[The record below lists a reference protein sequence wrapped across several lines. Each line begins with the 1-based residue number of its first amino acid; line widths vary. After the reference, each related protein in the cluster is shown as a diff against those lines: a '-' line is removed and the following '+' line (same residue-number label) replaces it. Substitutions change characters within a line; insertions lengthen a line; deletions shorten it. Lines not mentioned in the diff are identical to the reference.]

1 MVEIGIK
8 IKDLKWEKLQL
19 NTQIFG
25 GSPMTLSKTEIF
37 PLTLLLLYCVELGLA
52 LQLEQQAASRR
63 FEITVVR
70 LVAPL

>member
-1 MVEIGIK
+1 
-8 IKDLKWEKLQL
+8 
-19 NTQIFG
+19 
-25 GSPMTLSKTEIF
+25 MTLSKTEIF

-70 LVAPL
+70 IVAPL